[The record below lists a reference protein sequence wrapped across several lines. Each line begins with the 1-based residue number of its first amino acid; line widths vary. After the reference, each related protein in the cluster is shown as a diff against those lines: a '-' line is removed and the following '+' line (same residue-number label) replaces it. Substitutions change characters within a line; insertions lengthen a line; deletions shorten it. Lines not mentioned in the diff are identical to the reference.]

1 MARAGCVHWGGSNLI
16 SKRRKNWRIIPSDS
30 QGKLQKKRNTI
41 YGRDFDCKDIRGI
54 FHGYKSYT
62 SFFVLHADCLPSLHR
77 LCGCGA
83 DGVKSG
89 GKYRQYR
96 QSSPHMYDMID
107 SIPPYIRY
115 RQIVRAQDFSFN
127 QLVQGSSPWR
137 ITNRIFQS
145 LPDWQALYI

>member
-1 MARAGCVHWGGSNLI
+1 
-16 SKRRKNWRIIPSDS
+16 
-30 QGKLQKKRNTI
+30 
-41 YGRDFDCKDIRGI
+41 
-54 FHGYKSYT
+54 
-62 SFFVLHADCLPSLHR
+62 

-96 QSSPHMYDMID
+96 QSSLHMYDMID

-115 RQIVRAQDFSFN
+115 RQIVRALDFSLN

-145 LPDWQALYI
+145 LPDWQALFI